1 MSKQYILQQ
10 TVWKRRREMYFKSSF
25 KLLTVDYIHNKNRG
39 KSYILNGLVKR
50 RINDSLQRSTK
61 KTNVA
66 FNGQEINFQSWV
78 SLRWKRNLI
87 DFLSPTDRQ
96 IWAKDIIIDEW
107 NEIWWTVVVSFRL
120 IHRNLKM
127 TR

>member
-1 MSKQYILQQ
+1 
-10 TVWKRRREMYFKSSF
+10 MYFKSSF

-78 SLRWKRNLI
+78 SLR
-87 DFLSPTDRQ
+87 
-96 IWAKDIIIDEW
+96 
-107 NEIWWTVVVSFRL
+107 
-120 IHRNLKM
+120 
-127 TR
+127 